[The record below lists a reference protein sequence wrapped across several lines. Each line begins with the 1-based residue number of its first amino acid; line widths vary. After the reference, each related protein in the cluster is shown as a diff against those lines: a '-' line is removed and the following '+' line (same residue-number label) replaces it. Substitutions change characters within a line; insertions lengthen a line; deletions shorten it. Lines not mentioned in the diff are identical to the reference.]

1 VSTTSLKFLRNYE
14 IGIQVSQDPTQD
26 LLVVQPPLTLVF
38 DITKDYLSS
47 SSSAT
52 FQLYNLKALNRNQ
65 IRRNINDVLD
75 VRTIALKAGYGNN
88 IAVCFNGMMQQA
100 FSYRDGVDDITQI
113 EAMDWSF
120 AFISPDAD
128 YSGSFA
134 AGTTQQQVL
143 SDIIS
148 KALPN
153 VQVGTIGN
161 GYSQKFNRPTSHAGM
176 SKDLLMQYTGGQGTS
191 GFFIDNGV
199 ANIVGKTEALA
210 AKGIGTINT
219 NFGLLNKPIQ
229 EASVLHFDMLFEPRL
244 LMAQAI
250 NLVSVTE
257 PQLNGQY
264 KVISIKHH
272 GMISDAVCGEAITTV
287 GLYSPTFPPTNDSFT
302 IIGLDT

>member
-1 VSTTSLKFLRNYE
+1 MTTTTVKFGRNYQL
-14 IGIQVSQDPTQD
+14 GAQVSQDPTRD
-26 LLVVQPPLTLVF
+26 LLIIQPPFTLEF
-38 DITKDYLSS
+38 DISKDYLSS
-47 SSSAT
+47 SSSGT
-52 FQLYNLKALNRNQ
+52 LRLYNLNALHRSQ
-65 IRRNINDVLD
+65 LRRNINDVLD
-75 VRTIALKAGYGNN
+75 VRKITLKAGYGNN
-88 IAVCFNGMMQQA
+88 MAVVFDGMIQQA
-100 FSYRDGVDDITQI
+100 FSTREGVNDITQI

-128 YSGSFA
+128 YSSAVA

-143 SDIIS
+143 EDIITR
-148 KALPN
+148 ALPN
-153 VQVGTIGN
+153 VSIGAVGN
-161 GYSQKFNRPTSHAGM
+161 GYTTAFKRDTSVSGM

-219 NFGLLNKPIQ
+219 NSGLLNKPIQ
-229 EASVLHFDMLFEPRL
+229 EASILHFDMLFEPRL

-257 PQLNGQY
+257 PQLSGQY

-272 GMISDAVCGEAITTV
+272 GMISDAVCGDAITTV
-287 GLYSPTFPPTNDSFT
+287 GLYSPTFPPTNDTFT
-302 IIGLDT
+302 IIGVD